1 MAPTL
6 NSTTTAARPAQRAK
20 AVWESRA
27 VLRVV
32 QPGSWVECEHCAE
45 QVKFKVRAQNMQVIC
60 NVYDEGVWTRVEH
73 YHADCYD
80 ETSQP
85 YGEPYD

>member
-1 MAPTL
+1 MAGTTKTKPTE
-6 NSTTTAARPAQRAK
+6 TAAAAPAK
-20 AVWESRA
+20 ASWQSRA
-27 VLRVV
+27 VQRVV
-32 QPGSWVECEHCAE
+32 QPGSWVECTSCHE

-80 ETSQP
+80 EAGQP
-85 YGEPYD
+85 YGTPED